1 MNSFIDVTYSRGT
14 NKVTLTPQYQY
25 NNGQKLRIKNIN
37 DDVSVTVHYAV
48 RGMVKPIARIAEK
61 TNDVWISAIPNVLM
75 AQKSPV
81 QAFVYLVT
89 SDTAQTVFEVEIP
102 ILERPMPDGYEIDD
116 EEINNIELMIEDLK
130 KTIVK
135 AESVANI
142 TASAKTLPSGSNATA
157 AVTETNGQKELEFGI
172 PMGADGKPGG
182 YYSPVVS
189 DDGMLSWTASNDTL
203 PPINDQKSI
212 IGPEGKQGN
221 SGVFYGPEEPTD
233 PEVMVWI
240 DEDGAADAP
249 VSGGGSGAT
258 FIPSVS
264 EDGTISWTNN
274 GGLANPSP
282 VNIKGPQGEPGKDAP
297 QNAYT
302 PDNQPPYPVTSV
314 AGKTGDVKLTPE
326 DVGAQP
332 AGEYALKSEV
342 PAAYTLPVATA
353 DTLGGVKSSEA
364 VTVNADGT
372 MTVNQLN
379 GKSADEYALKS
390 DLPTTAADVGALAE
404 DAQAADSAKLGGVAA
419 SEYAKKT
426 DIPEDMGGD
435 ADTLGGKAPEYYIQ
449 PLNLLDNSDFRNPVN
464 QRGQTSYSTVGYT
477 IDRWYVSQNSGY
489 SSVSVNNGIEIA
501 VNSAAESF
509 TTFLQYL
516 DTVDIAKKYTFAV
529 CDANDN
535 VYLMVSVPNERTEI
549 STAFGTMI
557 TKQLSDATPAY
568 GVTVNKGTT
577 FKLKWAALYEGE
589 YTADNLPPYT
599 PKENEQAMCLPYFE
613 RFGSSYSEVIG
624 SSVYV
629 KTGAKSFIVSISF
642 YPKRIDKPSIKLSD
656 PSNYRLILR
665 DAVNGSVYSAMP
677 VASFDEFTTG
687 KSCATFRVNML
698 NEITQDFWVCLQ
710 RSDDATAAYIDISS
724 DL

>member
-135 AESVANI
+135 AESIANI

-182 YYSPVVS
+182 YYSPVIS
-189 DDGMLSWTASNDTL
+189 DDGMLSWTASDDTL
-203 PPINDQKSI
+203 PPINNQKSI

-326 DVGAQP
+326 DIGAQP
-332 AGEYALKSEV
+332 TGDYALKSEV
-342 PAAYTLPVATA
+342 PAAYTLPAATA

-372 MTVNQLN
+372 ITVNQLN
-379 GKSADEYALKS
+379 GKDADQYMLKT
-390 DLPTTAADVGALAE
+390 DTAADSLKLNGKDAAYYLGAR
-404 DAQAADSAKLGGVAA
+404 
-419 SEYAKKT
+419 
-426 DIPEDMGGD
+426 
-435 ADTLGGKAPEYYIQ
+435 
-449 PLNLLDNSDFRNPVN
+449 NLLDNSDFTNPVN
-464 QRGQTSYSTVGYT
+464 QRGQTSYMGLWIYS
-477 IDRWYVSQNSGY
+477 IDRWVYSGTDNALGLEDGYVNLPPGGRLIQPTALNKTKAIGKNYIFATSCVGWTEIPVAVGSILEADGTHFERASYGLNLRLYSVQESEYLYVDITNNSGY
-489 SSVSVNNGIEIA
+489 WTG
-501 VNSAAESF
+501 
-509 TTFLQYL
+509 
-516 DTVDIAKKYTFAV
+516 
-529 CDANDN
+529 
-535 VYLMVSVPNERTEI
+535 VY
-549 STAFGTMI
+549 
-557 TKQLSDATPAY
+557 
-568 GVTVNKGTT
+568 
-577 FKLKWAALYEGE
+577 WAALYEGE
-589 YTADNLPPYT
+589 YTADNLPPYV
-599 PKENEQAMCLPYFE
+599 PKGYAVELAECQRYYYKLDSGNYLLF
-613 RFGSSYSEVIG
+613 
-624 SSVYV
+624 
-629 KTGAKSFIVSISF
+629 
-642 YPKRIDKPSIKLSD
+642 RIRNMHEI
-656 PSNYRLILR
+656 
-665 DAVNGSVYSAMP
+665 NGYSAFEICPPIIFPQTMREKPTVEISYDINDGENAIGTPFDWNDKYCIMP
-677 VASFDEFTTG
+677 NVNVPAGSWFDCNYVIAS
-687 KSCATFRVNML
+687 A
-698 NEITQDFWVCLQ
+698 
-710 RSDDATAAYIDISS
+710 